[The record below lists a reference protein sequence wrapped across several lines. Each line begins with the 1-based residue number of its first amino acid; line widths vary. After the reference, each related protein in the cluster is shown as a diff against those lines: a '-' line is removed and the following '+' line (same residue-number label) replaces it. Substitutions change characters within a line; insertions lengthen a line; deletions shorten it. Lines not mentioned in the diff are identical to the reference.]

1 MRVETLHQNQIQFK
15 SNPQTSIPPSF
26 LLGYDDKLQK
36 AGYITKLRR
45 IWSPLSLYLILSLKF
60 DVGWMSDTLM
70 SLQEVLKNY
79 EHRKRL
85 REKEGQRL
93 RGELERVIE

>member
-1 MRVETLHQNQIQFK
+1 
-15 SNPQTSIPPSF
+15 
-26 LLGYDDKLQK
+26 
-36 AGYITKLRR
+36 
-45 IWSPLSLYLILSLKF
+45 
-60 DVGWMSDTLM
+60 MSDTLM